1 MLRIS
6 FLKYSY
12 FSCEATFL
20 LPYVVHLRNLLTHA
34 RTRKYDVPIPKL
46 LWVDV
51 LTFLKKQSI
60 DRVRKP
66 SNTLETLN
74 IHFKVVCL
82 LIDSKSW
89 LMKHVFFCTKDPQIL
104 RTQMI
109 PWSFNKTPVVLGS
122 RVWFSFETKPTW
134 WPPVPPLQLWLK
146 TLRAL
151 QQGMEKQSTGWT
163 LGMATG
169 YKINTIYI
177 IYTLYIYQ
185 HVYRWYMYLLFSLL
199 IYSFIHLCVYLY
211 SLAVNQPPFSKL
223 RPYLG
228 GFKLLVA
235 ALRIVYWRGSPTE
248 GDGLCWKVSSP
259 VVDAFWRFVSWGVS
273 GLKIWPSCFR

>member
-1 MLRIS
+1 M
-6 FLKYSY
+6 
-12 FSCEATFL
+12 
-20 LPYVVHLRNLLTHA
+20 
-34 RTRKYDVPIPKL
+34 
-46 LWVDV
+46 
-51 LTFLKKQSI
+51 
-60 DRVRKP
+60 
-66 SNTLETLN
+66 
-74 IHFKVVCL
+74 
-82 LIDSKSW
+82 
-89 LMKHVFFCTKDPQIL
+89 FFFGTKDPQIL
-104 RTQMI
+104 RNQMI

-151 QQGMEKQSTGWT
+151 QQGMEKQSTVWT

-185 HVYRWYMYLLFSLL
+185 HVYRWYMYLLSYLL
-199 IYSFIHLCVYLY
+199 IYSFIHVSICIHSQSTNHLYL
-211 SLAVNQPPFSKL
+211 FSKL
-223 RPYLG
+223 RPYFG

-235 ALRIVYWRGSPTE
+235 TLRIVYWRGSPTE

-259 VVDAFWRFVSWGVS
+259 VVDAFWRFVSLRFFSEDLTELFQVGFFALQDFCPGWWRISSTYIYIFHEVQLHMILGD
-273 GLKIWPSCFR
+273 PSQWKDRD